1 MKKKVIAGS
10 LALLAATAMYA
21 QTYQLPNVGF
31 ENWENAGKSLSTF
44 KSTSSE
50 SEFTTIDR
58 SNSEPTSWSSSNIFC
73 SASAN
78 ELVFKRD
85 NTTLGNY
92 ALIVN
97 KQVGNTKGYI
107 PTVGLLTCGSSWV
120 ETYYSSAFGLHPVGN
135 NIDPDATYNNKFA
148 QNGTYGG
155 IVFIGRPD
163 ALSYE
168 VLNNSKN
175 AHIVA
180 YLWKG
185 TFHGSVPANLSRV
198 NEGKWNNPSYRYYI
212 DSWCNIKNLDRAIWS
227 QIDPSIVTSET
238 VQNITKSDDAAIIA
252 YVDKAY
258 TANSSDWTTDVINLN
273 YLSDAAPEM
282 TNVIIAAGYPWD
294 SRKSVEEESI
304 NVDNVRY
311 AYFSRLS
318 DASIDGYAF
327 DFNPNTL
334 DYVIT
339 VDDVE
344 NFTLPTGVNYSIMS
358 NEALTADKE
367 ATVSSINDNKQISI
381 KVTNKQSIANA
392 EATDVDGLL
401 EHTYN
406 FYFREAPQ
414 QFEGFYFT
422 NVNGT
427 DIYSGETTTLTL
439 TQENADYHTYML
451 AIADVKVAQAAT
463 RAAGDAVNVT
473 VSGLT
478 KTEKDGKVI
487 YSGTD
492 DNAKV
497 GNETKQVSV
506 VATFN
511 GDNYEVK
518 FSFTNE
524 DGSVTNV
531 VSTPEPTTSSVSEI
545 NGATAAVAATEGTI
559 LVSNY
564 NGAAAVYT
572 TDGRLA
578 ANAEVNG
585 SASINVAAGLY
596 IVRTGNKATKVIVK

>member
-10 LALLAATAMYA
+10 LALLAVTAMYA

-31 ENWENAGKSLSTF
+31 ENWENAKGILWTEQNQNQGQPGKEPQSWHSPNI
-44 KSTSSE
+44 KYVA
-50 SEFTTIDR
+50 TTD
-58 SNSEPTSWSSSNIFC
+58 
-73 SASAN
+73 
-78 ELVFKRD
+78 ELVQKKSD
-85 NTTLGNY
+85 NGKTYANVINKKSGQLYSFIPTLGTLTLGNTWY
-92 ALIVN
+92 ASC
-97 KQVGNTKGYI
+97 GNGNAKDWTSDKY
-107 PTVGLLTCGSSWV
+107 GSTN
-120 ETYYSSAFGLHPVGN
+120 ELY
-135 NIDPDATYNNKFA
+135 A
-148 QNGTYGG
+148 QNGTYSG
-155 IVFIGRPD
+155 ISFVGRPD
-163 ALSYE
+163 AIIGDFQNYS
-168 VLNNSKN
+168 SDG
-175 AHIVA
+175 HIIA

-185 TFHGSVPANLSRV
+185 SFFGEVPASMKKKQIN
-198 NEGKWNNPSYRYYI
+198 
-212 DSWCNIKNLDRAIWS
+212 SWLKLENLDRAIWS
-227 QIDPSIVTSET
+227 QIDKSIVTSET
-238 VQNITKSDDAAIIA
+238 VQNITKSEGAEIIA
-252 YVDKAY
+252 YCDKAFNESF
-258 TANSSDWTTDVINLN
+258 TWATVEIPLN
-273 YLSDAAPEM
+273 YLSAATPEM

-318 DASIDGYAF
+318 EASIDGYAF

-367 ATVSSINDNKQISI
+367 AAVSSINDNKQISI

-392 EATDVDGLL
+392 EATDADGLR

-439 TQENADYHTYML
+439 TQENADYHTYTL

-487 YSGTD
+487 YSGID

-497 GNETKQVSV
+497 GDETKQVSA
-506 VATFN
+506 VATFD

-524 DGSVTNV
+524 DGTVTNV

-545 NGATAAVAATEGTI
+545 NGATAAVAATEGAI

>member
-31 ENWENAGKSLSTF
+31 ENWEKAKGILWTEKNKNQGQPG
-44 KSTSSE
+44 E
-50 SEFTTIDR
+50 
-58 SNSEPTSWSSSNIFC
+58 EPQSWHSSNIKFATGLAG
-73 SASAN
+73 SYQ
-78 ELVFKRD
+78 ELVQKSD
-85 NTTLGNY
+85 NGKTY
-92 ALIVN
+92 ANVIN
-97 KQVGNTKGYI
+97 KKSGQASSYI
-107 PTVGLLTCGSSWV
+107 PTLGTLTI
-120 ETYYSSAFGLHPVGN
+120 GN
-135 NIDPDATYNNKFA
+135 TWYANYGDGNATGGYRATNEKFA
-148 QNGTYGG
+148 QNGIYGG
-155 IVFIGRPD
+155 LSFVGRPD
-163 ALSYE
+163 AIVGDFQNYS
-168 VLNNSKN
+168 SDS
-175 AHIVA
+175 HIIA

-185 TFHGSVPANLSRV
+185 SFNGEVPATFDDGATGSIFNR
-198 NEGKWNNPSYRYYI
+198 KYNPTI
-212 DSWCNIKNLDRAIWS
+212 KSWLKLENLDRAIWS

-238 VQNITKSDDAAIIA
+238 VQNITKSEGAEIIA
-252 YVDKAY
+252 YCDKAFNESF
-258 TANSSDWTTDVINLN
+258 TWATVEIPLN
-273 YLSDAAPEM
+273 YLSAATPEK
-282 TNVIIAAGYPWD
+282 TNVIITAGYPWD
-294 SRKSVEEESI
+294 SRKSVENNNI
-304 NVDNVRY
+304 CVDNIRY
-311 AYFSRLS
+311 VYYSRLS

-339 VDDVE
+339 VNDVE

-392 EATDVDGLL
+392 EATDADGLR

-422 NVNGT
+422 NVNDT
-427 DIYSGETTTLTL
+427 DIYSGETTTLTI
-439 TQENADYHTYML
+439 TQENADYHTYTL

-473 VSGLT
+473 VSELT

-497 GNETKQVSV
+497 GNETKQVSA
-506 VATFN
+506 VATFD

-524 DGSVTNV
+524 DGTVTNV

-545 NGATAAVAATEGTI
+545 NGATAAVAATEGAI

-578 ANAEVNG
+578 ANTEVNG

>member
-31 ENWENAGKSLSTF
+31 ENENWEKAKGILWTEKNQNQGQPG
-44 KSTSSE
+44 E
-50 SEFTTIDR
+50 
-58 SNSEPTSWSSSNIFC
+58 EPQSWHSSNIKFATGWAG
-73 SASAN
+73 SYQ
-78 ELVFKRD
+78 ELVQKKSD
-85 NTTLGNY
+85 NGKTY
-92 ALIVN
+92 ANVIN
-97 KQVGNTKGYI
+97 KKSGQASSYI
-107 PTVGLLTCGSSWV
+107 PTLGTLTI
-120 ETYYSSAFGLHPVGN
+120 GN
-135 NIDPDATYNNKFA
+135 TWYANYGDGNATGGYRATNEKFA

-155 IVFIGRPD
+155 LSFVGRPD
-163 ALSYE
+163 AIVGDFQNYS
-168 VLNNSKN
+168 SDS
-175 AHIVA
+175 HIIA

-185 TFHGSVPANLSRV
+185 SFNGEVPATFDDGATGPFYN
-198 NEGKWNNPSYRYYI
+198 KKYNPTI
-212 DSWCNIKNLDRAIWS
+212 KSWLKLENLDRAIWS
-227 QIDPSIVTSET
+227 EIDPSIVTSET
-238 VQNITKSDDAAIIA
+238 VQKITKSEGAEIVA
-252 YVDKAY
+252 YCDKTFDNTFGWTPVEIPLTY
-258 TANSSDWTTDVINLN
+258 KSSAT
-273 YLSDAAPEM
+273 PEM

-294 SRKSVEEESI
+294 SRKSVENNNI
-304 NVDNVRY
+304 CADNIRY
-311 AYFSRLS
+311 VYYSRLS

-339 VDDVE
+339 VNDVE

-367 ATVSSINDNKQISI
+367 AAVITNDDNKQISI

-392 EATDVDGLL
+392 EATDADGLR

-414 QFEGFYFT
+414 QFNGFYFT
-422 NVNGT
+422 NVNGS
-427 DIYSGETTTLTL
+427 DIYTGEPTTFSIAQLNNDYRLYELTF
-439 TQENADYHTYML
+439 ND
-451 AIADVKVAQAAT
+451 IKVAQAAT

-492 DNAKV
+492 DKAKV
-497 GNETKQVSV
+497 GDETKQVKA
-506 VATFN
+506 VATFD
-511 GDNYEVK
+511 GDNYEV
-518 FSFTNE
+518 SLSITNK

-531 VSTPEPTTSSVSEI
+531 VSTPEPATSSVSEI
-545 NGATAAVAATEGTI
+545 NGATAAVAAAEGAI

-578 ANAEVNG
+578 ANAEING
-585 SASINVAAGLY
+585 AASINVAAGLY

>member
-1 MKKKVIAGS
+1 MTKKVIAGS
-10 LALLAATAMYA
+10 LALLAVTAMHA

-31 ENWENAGKSLSTF
+31 ENWEKAKGILWTEKSQ
-44 KSTSSE
+44 
-50 SEFTTIDR
+50 
-58 SNSEPTSWSSSNIFC
+58 NQGQPGQEPQSWHSSNIKFATGLAG
-73 SASAN
+73 SYQ
-78 ELVFKRD
+78 ELVQEKSD
-85 NTTLGNY
+85 NGKTY
-92 ALIVN
+92 ANVIN
-97 KQVGNTKGYI
+97 KKSGQARSYI
-107 PTVGLLTCGSSWV
+107 PTLGTLTI
-120 ETYYSSAFGLHPVGN
+120 GN
-135 NIDPDATYNNKFA
+135 TWYANYGDGNATGGYRATNEKFA

-155 IVFIGRPD
+155 LSFVGRPD
-163 ALSYE
+163 AIVGDFQNYS
-168 VLNNSKN
+168 SDS
-175 AHIVA
+175 HIIA

-185 TFHGSVPANLSRV
+185 SFNGEIPATFDDGATGSIFN
-198 NEGKWNNPSYRYYI
+198 KKYNPTI
-212 DSWCNIKNLDRAIWS
+212 KSWLKLENLDRAIWS

-238 VQNITKSDDAAIIA
+238 VQNITKSEGAEIIA
-252 YVDKAY
+252 YCDKAFNESF
-258 TANSSDWTTDVINLN
+258 TWATVEIPLN
-273 YLSDAAPEM
+273 YLSAATPEK

-294 SRKSVEEESI
+294 SRKSVENNNI
-304 NVDNVRY
+304 CADNIRY
-311 AYFSRLS
+311 VYYSRLS

-339 VDDVE
+339 VNDVE

-427 DIYSGETTTLTL
+427 DIYSGETTALTL
-439 TQENADYHTYML
+439 TQENADYHTYTL

-497 GNETKQVSV
+497 GNETKQVSA

-524 DGSVTNV
+524 DGTVTNV

-545 NGATAAVAATEGTI
+545 NGATAAVAATEGAI

>member
-1 MKKKVIAGS
+1 MTKKVIAGS
-10 LALLAATAMYA
+10 LALLAVTAMYA

-31 ENWENAGKSLSTF
+31 ENWEKAKGILWTEKSQ
-44 KSTSSE
+44 
-50 SEFTTIDR
+50 
-58 SNSEPTSWSSSNIFC
+58 NQGQPGQEPQSWHSSNIKFATGWAG
-73 SASAN
+73 SYQ
-78 ELVFKRD
+78 ELVQKKSD
-85 NTTLGNY
+85 NGKTY
-92 ALIVN
+92 ANVIN
-97 KQVGNTKGYI
+97 KKSGQASSYI
-107 PTVGLLTCGSSWV
+107 PTLGTLTI
-120 ETYYSSAFGLHPVGN
+120 GN
-135 NIDPDATYNNKFA
+135 TWYANYGDGNATGGYRATNEKFA

-155 IVFIGRPD
+155 LSFVGRPD
-163 ALSYE
+163 AIVGDFQNYS
-168 VLNNSKN
+168 SDS
-175 AHIVA
+175 HIIA

-185 TFHGSVPANLSRV
+185 SFNGEVPATFDDGATGPFYN
-198 NEGKWNNPSYRYYI
+198 KKYNPTI
-212 DSWCNIKNLDRAIWS
+212 KSWLKLENLDRAIWS
-227 QIDPSIVTSET
+227 EIDPSIVTSET
-238 VQNITKSDDAAIIA
+238 VQKITKSEGAEIVA
-252 YVDKAY
+252 YCDKTFDNTFGWTPVEIPLTY
-258 TANSSDWTTDVINLN
+258 KSSAT
-273 YLSDAAPEM
+273 PEM

-294 SRKSVEEESI
+294 SRKSVENNNI
-304 NVDNVRY
+304 CADNIRY
-311 AYFSRLS
+311 VYYSRLS

-339 VDDVE
+339 VNDVE

-367 ATVSSINDNKQISI
+367 AAVITNDDNKQISI

-392 EATDVDGLL
+392 EATDADGLR

-439 TQENADYHTYML
+439 TQENADYHTYTL
-451 AIADVKVAQAAT
+451 AIADVKVTQAAT

-492 DNAKV
+492 DKAKV
-497 GNETKQVSV
+497 GDETKQVKA
-506 VATFN
+506 VATFD
-511 GDNYEVK
+511 GDNYEV
-518 FSFTNE
+518 SLSITNK

-531 VSTPEPTTSSVSEI
+531 VSTPEPATSSVSEI

-578 ANAEVNG
+578 ANTEVNG

>member
-10 LALLAATAMYA
+10 LALLAVTAMYA
-21 QTYQLPNVGF
+21 QTYQLQNVGF
-31 ENWENAGKSLSTF
+31 ENWEKAKGILWTEKNKNQGQPG
-44 KSTSSE
+44 E
-50 SEFTTIDR
+50 
-58 SNSEPTSWSSSNIFC
+58 EPQSWHSSNIKFATGWAG
-73 SASAN
+73 SYQ
-78 ELVFKRD
+78 ELVQKKSD
-85 NTTLGNY
+85 NGKTY
-92 ALIVN
+92 ANVIN
-97 KQVGNTKGYI
+97 KKSGQASSYI
-107 PTVGLLTCGSSWV
+107 PTLGTLTIGNTWYANSGDGYAVGGHR
-120 ETYYSSAFGLHPVGN
+120 AIN
-135 NIDPDATYNNKFA
+135 DKFA

-155 IVFIGRPD
+155 LSFDGRPD
-163 ALSYE
+163 A
-168 VLNNSKN
+168 
-175 AHIVA
+175 IVGDFQNYSSDSHVIA

-185 TFHGSVPANLSRV
+185 SFSGEVPATFDDGATGIV
-198 NEGKWNNPSYRYYI
+198 IKKYNPTI
-212 DSWCNIKNLDRAIWS
+212 KSWLKLENLDRAIWS
-227 QIDPSIVTSET
+227 QIDKSIVTSET
-238 VQNITKSDDAAIIA
+238 VQNITKSEGAEIIA
-252 YVDKAY
+252 YCDKAFKESF
-258 TANSSDWTTDVINLN
+258 TWATVEIPLN
-273 YLSDAAPEM
+273 YLSAATPEM
-282 TNVIIAAGYPWD
+282 TNVIITAGYPWD
-294 SRKSVEEESI
+294 SRKSVEEKSI

-339 VDDVE
+339 VDNVE

-367 ATVSSINDNKQISI
+367 AAVITNDNNKQISI

-392 EATDVDGLL
+392 EATDADGLR

-422 NVNGT
+422 NVNGS

-439 TQENADYHTYML
+439 TQENADYHTYTL

-497 GNETKQVSV
+497 GNETKQVSA
-506 VATFN
+506 VATFD

-524 DGSVTNV
+524 DGTVTNV

-545 NGATAAVAATEGTI
+545 NGATAAVAATEGAI

-585 SASINVAAGLY
+585 SANINVAAGLY

>member
-1 MKKKVIAGS
+1 MTKKVIAGS
-10 LALLAATAMYA
+10 LALLAVTAMYA

-31 ENWENAGKSLSTF
+31 ENWEKAKGILWTEKSQ
-44 KSTSSE
+44 
-50 SEFTTIDR
+50 
-58 SNSEPTSWSSSNIFC
+58 NQGQPGQEPQSWHSSNIKFATGWAG
-73 SASAN
+73 SYQ
-78 ELVFKRD
+78 ELVQKKSD
-85 NTTLGNY
+85 NGKTY
-92 ALIVN
+92 ANVIN
-97 KQVGNTKGYI
+97 KKSGQASSYI
-107 PTVGLLTCGSSWV
+107 PTLGTLTI
-120 ETYYSSAFGLHPVGN
+120 GN
-135 NIDPDATYNNKFA
+135 TWYANYGDGNATGGYRATNEKFA

-155 IVFIGRPD
+155 LSFVGRPD
-163 ALSYE
+163 AIVGDFQNYS
-168 VLNNSKN
+168 SDS
-175 AHIVA
+175 HIIA

-185 TFHGSVPANLSRV
+185 SFNGEVPATFDDGATGPFYN
-198 NEGKWNNPSYRYYI
+198 KKYNPTI
-212 DSWCNIKNLDRAIWS
+212 KSWLKLENLDRAIWS
-227 QIDPSIVTSET
+227 EIDPSIVTSET
-238 VQNITKSDDAAIIA
+238 VQKITKSEGAEIVA
-252 YVDKAY
+252 YCDKTFDNTFGWTPVEIPLTY
-258 TANSSDWTTDVINLN
+258 KSSAT
-273 YLSDAAPEM
+273 PEM
-282 TNVIIAAGYPWD
+282 TNVIIAAGYPCD
-294 SRKSVEEESI
+294 SRKSVENNNI
-304 NVDNVRY
+304 CADNIRY
-311 AYFSRLS
+311 VYYSRLS

-339 VDDVE
+339 VNDVE

-367 ATVSSINDNKQISI
+367 AAVITNDDNKQISI

-392 EATDVDGLL
+392 EATDADGLR

-414 QFEGFYFT
+414 QFNGFYFT
-422 NVNGT
+422 NVNGS
-427 DIYSGETTTLTL
+427 DIYTGEPTTFSIAQLNNDYRLYELTF
-439 TQENADYHTYML
+439 ND
-451 AIADVKVAQAAT
+451 IKVAQAAT

-492 DNAKV
+492 DKAKV
-497 GNETKQVSV
+497 GDETKQVKA
-506 VATFN
+506 VATFD
-511 GDNYEVK
+511 GDNYEV
-518 FSFTNE
+518 SLSITNK

-531 VSTPEPTTSSVSEI
+531 VSTPEPATSSVSEI
-545 NGATAAVAATEGTI
+545 NGATAAVAATEGAI

-578 ANAEVNG
+578 ANTEVNG

>member
-1 MKKKVIAGS
+1 MTKKVIAGS
-10 LALLAATAMYA
+10 LALLAVTAMYA

-31 ENWENAGKSLSTF
+31 ENWEKAKGILWTEKNQNQGQPG
-44 KSTSSE
+44 E
-50 SEFTTIDR
+50 
-58 SNSEPTSWSSSNIFC
+58 EPQSWHSSNIKFATGWAG
-73 SASAN
+73 SYQ
-78 ELVFKRD
+78 ELVHQKKSD
-85 NTTLGNY
+85 NGKTY
-92 ALIVN
+92 ANVIN
-97 KQVGNTKGYI
+97 KKSGQANSYI
-107 PTVGLLTCGSSWV
+107 PTLGTLTI
-120 ETYYSSAFGLHPVGN
+120 GN
-135 NIDPDATYNNKFA
+135 TWYANYGDGNATGGYRATNEKFA

-155 IVFIGRPD
+155 LSFVGRPD
-163 ALSYE
+163 AIVGDFQNYS
-168 VLNNSKN
+168 SDS
-175 AHIVA
+175 HIIA

-185 TFHGSVPANLSRV
+185 SFNGEVPATFDDGATGSIFNR
-198 NEGKWNNPSYRYYI
+198 KYNPTI
-212 DSWCNIKNLDRAIWS
+212 KSWLKLENLDRAIWS
-227 QIDPSIVTSET
+227 EIDPSIVTSET
-238 VQNITKSDDAAIIA
+238 VQKITKSEGAEIVA
-252 YVDKAY
+252 YCDKTFDNTFGWTPVEIPLTY
-258 TANSSDWTTDVINLN
+258 KSSAT
-273 YLSDAAPEM
+273 PEM

-294 SRKSVEEESI
+294 SRKSVENNNI
-304 NVDNVRY
+304 CADNIRY
-311 AYFSRLS
+311 VYYSRLS

-439 TQENADYHTYML
+439 TQENADYHTYTL

-497 GNETKQVSV
+497 GNETKQVSA

-545 NGATAAVAATEGTI
+545 NGATAAVAATEGAI

>member
-10 LALLAATAMYA
+10 LALLAVTAMHA

-31 ENWENAGKSLSTF
+31 ENWENAKGILWTEQNQNQGQPGK
-44 KSTSSE
+44 
-50 SEFTTIDR
+50 
-58 SNSEPTSWSSSNIFC
+58 EPQSWHSSNIKYV
-73 SASAN
+73 ATTD
-78 ELVFKRD
+78 ELVQKKSD
-85 NTTLGNY
+85 NGKTYANVINKKSGQLSSFIPTLGTLTLGNTWY
-92 ALIVN
+92 ASC
-97 KQVGNTKGYI
+97 GN
-107 PTVGLLTCGSSWV
+107 
-120 ETYYSSAFGLHPVGN
+120 GN
-135 NIDPDATYNNKFA
+135 AKDWTSDKYRSTNELYA
-148 QNGTYGG
+148 QNGTYSG
-155 IVFIGRPD
+155 ISFVGRPD
-163 ALSYE
+163 AIIGDFQNYS
-168 VLNNSKN
+168 SDG
-175 AHIVA
+175 HIIA

-185 TFHGSVPANLSRV
+185 SFFGEVPASMKKKQIN
-198 NEGKWNNPSYRYYI
+198 
-212 DSWCNIKNLDRAIWS
+212 SWLKLENLDRAIWS
-227 QIDPSIVTSET
+227 QIDKSIVTFET
-238 VQNITKSDDAAIIA
+238 VQNITKSEGAEIIA
-252 YVDKAY
+252 YCGKAFNESF
-258 TANSSDWTTDVINLN
+258 TWATVEIPLN
-273 YLSDAAPEM
+273 YLSAATPEK

-339 VDDVE
+339 VNDVE
-344 NFTLPTGVNYSIMS
+344 NFTLPAGVNYSIMS

-392 EATDVDGLL
+392 EATDADGLL

-439 TQENADYHTYML
+439 TQENADYHTYTL

-497 GNETKQVSV
+497 GDETKQVSA
-506 VATFN
+506 VATFD

-524 DGSVTNV
+524 DGTVTNV

-545 NGATAAVAATEGTI
+545 NGATAAVAATEGAI

>member
-1 MKKKVIAGS
+1 MTKKVIAGS
-10 LALLAATAMYA
+10 LALLAVTAMYA

-31 ENWENAGKSLSTF
+31 ENWEKAKGILWTEKNQNQGQPG
-44 KSTSSE
+44 E
-50 SEFTTIDR
+50 
-58 SNSEPTSWSSSNIFC
+58 EPQSWHSSNIKFATGWAG
-73 SASAN
+73 SYQ
-78 ELVFKRD
+78 ELVQKKSD
-85 NTTLGNY
+85 NGKTY
-92 ALIVN
+92 ANVIN
-97 KQVGNTKGYI
+97 KKSGQANSYI
-107 PTVGLLTCGSSWV
+107 PTLGTLTI
-120 ETYYSSAFGLHPVGN
+120 GN
-135 NIDPDATYNNKFA
+135 TWYANYGDGNATGGYRATNEKFA

-155 IVFIGRPD
+155 LSFVGRPD
-163 ALSYE
+163 AIVGDFQNYS
-168 VLNNSKN
+168 SDS
-175 AHIVA
+175 HIIA

-185 TFHGSVPANLSRV
+185 SFNGEVPATFDDGATGSIFNR
-198 NEGKWNNPSYRYYI
+198 KYNPTI
-212 DSWCNIKNLDRAIWS
+212 KSWLKLENLDRAIWS
-227 QIDPSIVTSET
+227 EIDPSIVTSET
-238 VQNITKSDDAAIIA
+238 VQKITKSEGAEIVA
-252 YVDKAY
+252 YCDNTFDNTFGWTPVEIPLTYK
-258 TANSSDWTTDVINLN
+258 SSAT
-273 YLSDAAPEM
+273 PEM

-294 SRKSVEEESI
+294 SRKSVEGNNI
-304 NVDNVRY
+304 CADNVRY

-318 DASIDGYAF
+318 NASIDGYAF

-392 EATDVDGLL
+392 EATDVDGLR

-422 NVNGT
+422 NVNDT
-427 DIYSGETTTLTL
+427 DIYSGETTILTL
-439 TQENADYHTYML
+439 TQENANYHTYML

-497 GNETKQVSV
+497 GDETIQVSA
-506 VATFN
+506 VATFD

-524 DGSVTNV
+524 DGTVTNV

-545 NGATAAVAATEGTI
+545 NGATAAVAATEGAI
-559 LVSNY
+559 LVSNH

>member
-1 MKKKVIAGS
+1 MTKKVIASS
-10 LALLAATAMYA
+10 LALLAVTAMYA

-31 ENWENAGKSLSTF
+31 ENWEKAKGILWTEKNKNQGQPG
-44 KSTSSE
+44 E
-50 SEFTTIDR
+50 
-58 SNSEPTSWSSSNIFC
+58 EPQSWHSSNIKFATGWAG
-73 SASAN
+73 SYQ
-78 ELVFKRD
+78 ELVQKKSD
-85 NTTLGNY
+85 NGKTY
-92 ALIVN
+92 ANVIN
-97 KQVGNTKGYI
+97 KKSGQASSYI
-107 PTVGLLTCGSSWV
+107 PTLGTLTI
-120 ETYYSSAFGLHPVGN
+120 GN
-135 NIDPDATYNNKFA
+135 TWYANSGDGYAIGGHRAINDKFA

-155 IVFIGRPD
+155 LSFVGRPD
-163 ALSYE
+163 A
-168 VLNNSKN
+168 
-175 AHIVA
+175 IVGDFQNYSSDSHVIA

-185 TFHGSVPANLSRV
+185 SFSGEVPATFDDGATGIV
-198 NEGKWNNPSYRYYI
+198 IKKYNPTI
-212 DSWCNIKNLDRAIWS
+212 KSWLKLENLDRAIWS

-258 TANSSDWTTDVINLN
+258 TANSSDWTTNVINLN

-294 SRKSVEEESI
+294 SRKSVKEESI

-392 EATDVDGLL
+392 EATDVDGLR

-427 DIYSGETTTLTL
+427 DIYSGKTTTLSL
-439 TQENADYHTYML
+439 TQENADYHTYTL

-478 KTEKDGKVI
+478 KTEKDGKVT

-497 GNETKQVSV
+497 GNKTKQVSA
-506 VATFN
+506 VATFD

-524 DGSVTNV
+524 DGTVTNV

-545 NGATAAVAATEGTI
+545 NGATAAVAATEGAI

>member
-1 MKKKVIAGS
+1 
-10 LALLAATAMYA
+10 
-21 QTYQLPNVGF
+21 
-31 ENWENAGKSLSTF
+31 
-44 KSTSSE
+44 
-50 SEFTTIDR
+50 
-58 SNSEPTSWSSSNIFC
+58 
-73 SASAN
+73 
-78 ELVFKRD
+78 
-85 NTTLGNY
+85 
-92 ALIVN
+92 
-97 KQVGNTKGYI
+97 
-107 PTVGLLTCGSSWV
+107 
-120 ETYYSSAFGLHPVGN
+120 
-135 NIDPDATYNNKFA
+135 
-148 QNGTYGG
+148 
-155 IVFIGRPD
+155 
-163 ALSYE
+163 
-168 VLNNSKN
+168 
-175 AHIVA
+175 
-180 YLWKG
+180 
-185 TFHGSVPANLSRV
+185 
-198 NEGKWNNPSYRYYI
+198 
-212 DSWCNIKNLDRAIWS
+212 
-227 QIDPSIVTSET
+227 
-238 VQNITKSDDAAIIA
+238 
-252 YVDKAY
+252 
-258 TANSSDWTTDVINLN
+258 
-273 YLSDAAPEM
+273 M
-282 TNVIIAAGYPWD
+282 TNVIISAGNIWD
-294 SRKSVEEESI
+294 SRAAVTDNYI
-304 NVDNVRY
+304 DADNVRY

-339 VDDVE
+339 VNDVE

-392 EATDVDGLL
+392 EATDVDGLR

-427 DIYSGETTTLTL
+427 DIYSGETTLTL
-439 TQENADYHTYML
+439 TQENADYHTYTL
-451 AIADVKVAQAAT
+451 AIADVKVAQDAT

-492 DNAKV
+492 DKAKV
-497 GNETKQVSV
+497 GNETIQVSA
-506 VATFN
+506 VATFD

-524 DGSVTNV
+524 DGTVTNV

-545 NGATAAVAATEGTI
+545 NGATAAVAATEGAI

>member
-10 LALLAATAMYA
+10 LALLAVTAMYA

-31 ENWENAGKSLSTF
+31 ENWENAKGILWTEQNQNQGQPGKEPQSWHSPNI
-44 KSTSSE
+44 KYVA
-50 SEFTTIDR
+50 TTD
-58 SNSEPTSWSSSNIFC
+58 
-73 SASAN
+73 
-78 ELVFKRD
+78 ELVQKKSD
-85 NTTLGNY
+85 NGKTYANVINKKSGQLSSFIPTLGTLTLGNTWY
-92 ALIVN
+92 ASC
-97 KQVGNTKGYI
+97 GN
-107 PTVGLLTCGSSWV
+107 
-120 ETYYSSAFGLHPVGN
+120 GN
-135 NIDPDATYNNKFA
+135 AKDWTSDKYRSTNELYA
-148 QNGTYGG
+148 QNGTYSG
-155 IVFIGRPD
+155 ISFVGRPD
-163 ALSYE
+163 AIIGDFQNYS
-168 VLNNSKN
+168 SDG
-175 AHIVA
+175 HIIA

-185 TFHGSVPANLSRV
+185 SFFGEVPASMKKKQIN
-198 NEGKWNNPSYRYYI
+198 
-212 DSWCNIKNLDRAIWS
+212 SWLKLENLDRAIWS
-227 QIDPSIVTSET
+227 QIDKSIVTSET
-238 VQNITKSDDAAIIA
+238 VQNITKSEGAEIIA
-252 YVDKAY
+252 YCDKAFNESF
-258 TANSSDWTTDVINLN
+258 TWATVEIPLN
-273 YLSDAAPEM
+273 YLSAATPEK

-392 EATDVDGLL
+392 EATDADGLL

-439 TQENADYHTYML
+439 TQENADYHTYTL

-497 GNETKQVSV
+497 GDETKQVSA
-506 VATFN
+506 VATFD

-524 DGSVTNV
+524 DGTVTNV

-545 NGATAAVAATEGTI
+545 NGATAAVAATEGAI

-578 ANAEVNG
+578 ANTEVNG

>member
-1 MKKKVIAGS
+1 MTKKVIAGS
-10 LALLAATAMYA
+10 LALLAVTAMHA
-21 QTYQLPNVGF
+21 QTFQLPNVGF
-31 ENWENAGKSLSTF
+31 ENKNWEKAKGILWTEKNKNQGQPG
-44 KSTSSE
+44 E
-50 SEFTTIDR
+50 
-58 SNSEPTSWSSSNIFC
+58 EPQSWHSSNIKFATGLAG
-73 SASAN
+73 SYQ
-78 ELVFKRD
+78 ELVQKKSD
-85 NTTLGNY
+85 NGKTY
-92 ALIVN
+92 ANVIN
-97 KQVGNTKGYI
+97 KKSGQAFSYI
-107 PTVGLLTCGSSWV
+107 PTLGTLTIGNTWYANSGDGYAVGGHR
-120 ETYYSSAFGLHPVGN
+120 AIN
-135 NIDPDATYNNKFA
+135 DKFA

-155 IVFIGRPD
+155 LSFVGRPD
-163 ALSYE
+163 A
-168 VLNNSKN
+168 
-175 AHIVA
+175 IVGDFQNYSSDSHVIA

-185 TFHGSVPANLSRV
+185 SFSGEVPATFDDGATGIV
-198 NEGKWNNPSYRYYI
+198 IKKYNPTI
-212 DSWCNIKNLDRAIWS
+212 KSWLKLENLDRAIWS

-238 VQNITKSDDAAIIA
+238 VQNITKSEGAEIIA
-252 YVDKAY
+252 YCDKAFKESF
-258 TANSSDWTTDVINLN
+258 TWTTVEIPLN
-273 YLSDAAPEM
+273 YLSAATPEM
-282 TNVIIAAGYPWD
+282 TNVIIAAGNPWD
-294 SRKSVEEESI
+294 SRKSVEGNNI
-304 NVDNVRY
+304 CADNVRY

-339 VDDVE
+339 VNDVE

-367 ATVSSINDNKQISI
+367 AAVITNDNNKQISI

-392 EATDVDGLL
+392 EATDADGLR

-439 TQENADYHTYML
+439 TQENADYHTYTL
-451 AIADVKVAQAAT
+451 AVADVKVAQAAT

-497 GNETKQVSV
+497 GDEPKQVSA
-506 VATFN
+506 VATFD

-524 DGSVTNV
+524 DGTVTNV

-545 NGATAAVAATEGTI
+545 NGATAAVAATEGAI

>member
-1 MKKKVIAGS
+1 MTKKVIAGS
-10 LALLAATAMYA
+10 LALLAVTAMYA

-31 ENWENAGKSLSTF
+31 EKNWEKAKGILWTEKNKNQGQPG
-44 KSTSSE
+44 E
-50 SEFTTIDR
+50 
-58 SNSEPTSWSSSNIFC
+58 EPQSWHSSNIKFATGWAG
-73 SASAN
+73 SYQ
-78 ELVFKRD
+78 ELVQKKSD
-85 NTTLGNY
+85 NGKTY
-92 ALIVN
+92 ANVIN
-97 KQVGNTKGYI
+97 KKSGQASSYI
-107 PTVGLLTCGSSWV
+107 PTLGTLTI
-120 ETYYSSAFGLHPVGN
+120 GN
-135 NIDPDATYNNKFA
+135 TWYANSGDGYAIGGHRAINDKFA

-155 IVFIGRPD
+155 LSFVGRPD
-163 ALSYE
+163 A
-168 VLNNSKN
+168 
-175 AHIVA
+175 IVGDFQNYSSDSHVIA

-185 TFHGSVPANLSRV
+185 SFSGEVPATFDDGATGIV
-198 NEGKWNNPSYRYYI
+198 IKKYNPTI
-212 DSWCNIKNLDRAIWS
+212 KSWLKLENLDRAIWS
-227 QIDPSIVTSET
+227 EIDPSIVTSET
-238 VQNITKSDDAAIIA
+238 VQKITKSEGAEIVA
-252 YVDKAY
+252 YCDKTFDNTFGWTPVEIPLTY
-258 TANSSDWTTDVINLN
+258 KSSAT
-273 YLSDAAPEM
+273 PEM

-294 SRKSVEEESI
+294 SRKSVEGNNI
-304 NVDNVRY
+304 CADNVRY

-339 VDDVE
+339 VNDVE

-367 ATVSSINDNKQISI
+367 AAVITNDGNKQISI

-392 EATDVDGLL
+392 EATDTDGLR
-401 EHTYN
+401 EHIYN

-414 QFEGFYFT
+414 QFNGFYFT
-422 NVNGT
+422 NVNGS
-427 DIYSGETTTLTL
+427 DIYSGETTTFSIAQLNNDYRLYKLTF
-439 TQENADYHTYML
+439 ND
-451 AIADVKVAQAAT
+451 IKVAQAAT

-492 DNAKV
+492 NKAKV
-497 GNETKQVSV
+497 GEETKPVRV
-506 VATFN
+506 DAEFD
-511 GDNYEVK
+511 GDNYEVSL
-518 FSFTNE
+518 SFTNK
-524 DGSVTNV
+524 DGSVTKV
-531 VSTPEPTTSSVSEI
+531 VSTPEPATSSVSEI
-545 NGATAAVAATEGTI
+545 NGATAAVAAAEGAI

>member
-1 MKKKVIAGS
+1 MGTLS
-10 LALLAATAMYA
+10 LGQALYTSYGDG
-21 QTYQLPNVGF
+21 TKDWNV
-31 ENWENAGKSLSTF
+31 K
-44 KSTSSE
+44 
-50 SEFTTIDR
+50 
-58 SNSEPTSWSSSNIFC
+58 P
-73 SASAN
+73 
-78 ELVFKRD
+78 D
-85 NTTLGNY
+85 NYLNPLY
-92 ALIVN
+92 
-97 KQVGNTKGYI
+97 
-107 PTVGLLTCGSSWV
+107 
-120 ETYYSSAFGLHPVGN
+120 
-135 NIDPDATYNNKFA
+135 A
-148 QNGTYGG
+148 QNGTFGG
-155 IVFIGRPD
+155 ISFNGRPD
-163 ALSYE
+163 AIYGDFKIDTR
-168 VLNNSKN
+168 KN
-175 AHIVA
+175 GESAHIIS
-180 YLWKG
+180 YLWNG
-185 TFHGSVPANLSRV
+185 TYFGEVPSSFDCDKKTFLGIVTSCSNPRIT
-198 NEGKWNNPSYRYYI
+198 GWNAFE
-212 DSWCNIKNLDRAIWS
+212 NLDRAIWS
-227 QIDPSIVTSET
+227 EIDPSIVTSET
-238 VQNITKSDDAAIIA
+238 VQKITKSEGAEIVA
-252 YVDKAY
+252 YCDKTFDNTFGWTPVEIPLTY
-258 TANSSDWTTDVINLN
+258 KSSAT
-273 YLSDAAPEM
+273 PEM

-294 SRKSVEEESI
+294 SRKSVENNNI
-304 NVDNVRY
+304 CADNIRY
-311 AYFSRLS
+311 VYYSRLS

-339 VDDVE
+339 VNDVE

-439 TQENADYHTYML
+439 TQENADYHTYTL

-497 GNETKQVSV
+497 GNETKQVSA
-506 VATFN
+506 VATFD

-524 DGSVTNV
+524 DGTVTNV

-545 NGATAAVAATEGTI
+545 NGATAAVAATEGAI

>member
-10 LALLAATAMYA
+10 LALLAVTAMHA

-31 ENWENAGKSLSTF
+31 ENWKGKCDATFFTEN
-44 KSTSSE
+44 SSW
-50 SEFTTIDR
+50 D
-58 SNSEPTSWSSSNIFC
+58 SNTPGNEPSSWYSSNIQFV
-73 SASAN
+73 AYKA
-78 ELVFKRD
+78 ETV
-85 NTTLGNY
+85 T
-92 ALIVN
+92 
-97 KQVGNTKGYI
+97 KQSESNSNFARITNLLTGATI
-107 PTVGLLTCGSSWV
+107 PSVQRNGLLSLGQNWYTIFGSG
-120 ETYYSSAFGLHPVGN
+120 TNIGKN
-135 NIDPDATYNNKFA
+135 NAANVFA
-148 QNGTYGG
+148 QNGCFGG
-155 IVFIGRPD
+155 VEFTGRPD
-163 ALSYE
+163 AIYGTFRKQE
-168 VLNNSKN
+168 KNNKTEDF
-175 AHIVA
+175 HLVA
-180 YLWKG
+180 YTWTGTIKG
-185 TFHGSVPANLSRV
+185 DVPGALTSSGSIFSGFT
-198 NEGKWNNPSYRYYI
+198 GK
-212 DSWCNIKNLDRAIWS
+212 IKNWCTLENADRAIIGS
-227 QIDPSIVTSET
+227 VKPSIINENT
-238 VQNITKSDDAAIIA
+238 VRNIDAKNGNVIAWADYTESGSFDWKPITVELKYISDDAPA
-252 YVDKAY
+252 
-258 TANSSDWTTDVINLN
+258 L
-273 YLSDAAPEM
+273 
-282 TNVIIAAGYPWD
+282 TNVIISAGNIWD
-294 SRKSVEEESI
+294 SRAAVTDNYI
-304 NVDNVRY
+304 DADNVRY

-318 DASIDGYAF
+318 NASIDGYAF

-392 EATDVDGLL
+392 EATDADGLR

-439 TQENADYHTYML
+439 TQENADYHTYTL

-497 GNETKQVSV
+497 GNETKQVSA
-506 VATFN
+506 VATFD

-524 DGSVTNV
+524 DGTVTNV

-545 NGATAAVAATEGTI
+545 NGATAAVAATEGAI

>member
-1 MKKKVIAGS
+1 MTKKVIAGS
-10 LALLAATAMYA
+10 LALLAVTAMYA

-31 ENWENAGKSLSTF
+31 ENWEKAKGILWTEKNQNQGQPG
-44 KSTSSE
+44 E
-50 SEFTTIDR
+50 
-58 SNSEPTSWSSSNIFC
+58 EPQSWHSSNIKFATGWAG
-73 SASAN
+73 SYQ
-78 ELVFKRD
+78 ELVQKKSD
-85 NTTLGNY
+85 NGKTY
-92 ALIVN
+92 ANVIN
-97 KQVGNTKGYI
+97 KKSGQASSYI
-107 PTVGLLTCGSSWV
+107 PTLGTLTIGNTWYANSGDGYAVGGHRAINDKL
-120 ETYYSSAFGLHPVGN
+120 
-135 NIDPDATYNNKFA
+135 A

-155 IVFIGRPD
+155 LSFVGRPD
-163 ALSYE
+163 A
-168 VLNNSKN
+168 
-175 AHIVA
+175 IVGDFQNYSSDSHVIA

-185 TFHGSVPANLSRV
+185 SFSGEVPATFDDGATGIV
-198 NEGKWNNPSYRYYI
+198 IKKYNPTI
-212 DSWCNIKNLDRAIWS
+212 KSWLKLENLDRAIWS

-238 VQNITKSDDAAIIA
+238 VQNITKSEGAEIIA
-252 YVDKAY
+252 YCDKAFNESF
-258 TANSSDWTTDVINLN
+258 TWATVEIPLN
-273 YLSDAAPEM
+273 YLSAATPEK
-282 TNVIIAAGYPWD
+282 TNVIITAGYPWD
-294 SRKSVEEESI
+294 SRKSVEEKSI
-304 NVDNVRY
+304 NADNVRY

-339 VDDVE
+339 VNDVE

-392 EATDVDGLL
+392 EATDADGLR

-439 TQENADYHTYML
+439 TQENADYHTYTL

-492 DNAKV
+492 DNVKV
-497 GNETKQVSV
+497 GNETKQVSA
-506 VATFN
+506 VATFD

-524 DGSVTNV
+524 DGTVTNV

-545 NGATAAVAATEGTI
+545 NGATATVAATEGAI

-564 NGAAAVYT
+564 NGAAVVYT

>member
-1 MKKKVIAGS
+1 MTKKVIAGS
-10 LALLAATAMYA
+10 LALLAVTAMYA

-31 ENWENAGKSLSTF
+31 ENENWKKAKGILWTEKN
-44 KSTSSE
+44 KNQGQPGE
-50 SEFTTIDR
+50 
-58 SNSEPTSWSSSNIFC
+58 EPQSWHSSNIKFATGLAG
-73 SASAN
+73 SYQ
-78 ELVFKRD
+78 ELVQKKSD
-85 NTTLGNY
+85 NGKTY
-92 ALIVN
+92 ANVIN
-97 KQVGNTKGYI
+97 KKSGQANSYI
-107 PTVGLLTCGSSWV
+107 PTLGTLTI
-120 ETYYSSAFGLHPVGN
+120 GN
-135 NIDPDATYNNKFA
+135 TWYANYGDGYATGGYRATNKKFA

-155 IVFIGRPD
+155 LSFVGRPD
-163 ALSYE
+163 AIVGDFQNYS
-168 VLNNSKN
+168 SDS
-175 AHIVA
+175 HIIA

-185 TFHGSVPANLSRV
+185 SFNGEVPATFDDGATGSIFNR
-198 NEGKWNNPSYRYYI
+198 KYNPTI
-212 DSWCNIKNLDRAIWS
+212 KSWLKLENLDRAIWS

-238 VQNITKSDDAAIIA
+238 VQNITKSEGAEIIA
-252 YVDKAY
+252 YCDKAFNESF
-258 TANSSDWTTDVINLN
+258 TWATVEIPLN
-273 YLSDAAPEM
+273 YLSAATPEM

-294 SRKSVEEESI
+294 SRKSVENNNI
-304 NVDNVRY
+304 CADNIRY
-311 AYFSRLS
+311 VYYSRLS

-339 VDDVE
+339 VNDVE

-392 EATDVDGLL
+392 EATDADGLR

-427 DIYSGETTTLTL
+427 DIYSGETTTLTI
-439 TQENADYHTYML
+439 TQENADYHTYTL

-487 YSGTD
+487 YSGAD

-497 GNETKQVSV
+497 GDETKQVSA
-506 VATFN
+506 VATFD

-524 DGSVTNV
+524 DGTVTNV

-545 NGATAAVAATEGTI
+545 NGATAAVAATEGAI

-578 ANAEVNG
+578 ANTEVNG

>member
-31 ENWENAGKSLSTF
+31 ENWENAKGIIHTEDGSSKSQPGQCPTGWFSPNITYPNTSDQLVQ
-44 KSTSSE
+44 KSTTNNLT
-50 SEFTTIDR
+50 FANIINAKAGWL
-58 SNSEPTSWSSSNIFC
+58 SN
-73 SASAN
+73 
-78 ELVFKRD
+78 
-85 NTTLGNY
+85 
-92 ALIVN
+92 
-97 KQVGNTKGYI
+97 YI
-107 PTVGLLTCGSSWV
+107 PMVATLSLGQAWYISRGNGSS
-120 ETYYSSAFGLHPVGN
+120 TDTNIAGN
-135 NIDPDATYNNKFA
+135 NKSTNLKYA
-148 QNGTYGG
+148 QNGTFGG
-155 IVFIGRPD
+155 LSFIWRPD
-163 ALSYE
+163 ALVGDFKSDTRNDNE
-168 VLNNSKN
+168 N

-180 YLWKG
+180 YLWN
-185 TFHGSVPANLSRV
+185 GSFYGEVPQEIKSKEIKSWRNL
-198 NEGKWNNPSYRYYI
+198 E
-212 DSWCNIKNLDRAIWS
+212 NLDRAIWS
-227 QIDPSIVTSET
+227 EIDPSIVTSET
-238 VQNITKSDDAAIIA
+238 VQNITKSEGAEIVA
-252 YVDKAY
+252 YCDKTFDSTFGWTPVEIPLTY
-258 TANSSDWTTDVINLN
+258 KSSAT
-273 YLSDAAPEM
+273 PEM
-282 TNVIIAAGYPWD
+282 TNVIIAAGNPWD
-294 SRKSVEEESI
+294 SRKSVENNNI
-304 NVDNVRY
+304 CADNIRY
-311 AYFSRLS
+311 VYYSRLS

-367 ATVSSINDNKQISI
+367 ATVSSINNNKQISI

-392 EATDVDGLL
+392 EATDADGLR

-439 TQENADYHTYML
+439 TQENADYHTYTL

-497 GNETKQVSV
+497 GNETKQVSA
-506 VATFN
+506 VATFD

-524 DGSVTNV
+524 DGTVTNV
-531 VSTPEPTTSSVSEI
+531 VSTPEPTTSSISEI
-545 NGATAAVAATEGTI
+545 NGATAAVAATEGAI

-578 ANAEVNG
+578 ANTEVNG

>member
-10 LALLAATAMYA
+10 LALLAVTAMHA

-31 ENWENAGKSLSTF
+31 ENWKGKCDATFFTEN
-44 KSTSSE
+44 SSW
-50 SEFTTIDR
+50 D
-58 SNSEPTSWSSSNIFC
+58 SNTPGNEPSSWYSSNIQFV
-73 SASAN
+73 AYKA
-78 ELVFKRD
+78 ETV
-85 NTTLGNY
+85 
-92 ALIVN
+92 
-97 KQVGNTKGYI
+97 TKPESNSNFARITNLLTGATI
-107 PTVGLLTCGSSWV
+107 PSVQRNGLLSLGQNWYTIYGSGTNLVW
-120 ETYYSSAFGLHPVGN
+120 N
-135 NIDPDATYNNKFA
+135 NAANAFA
-148 QNGTYGG
+148 QNGCFGG
-155 IVFIGRPD
+155 VEFTGRPD
-163 ALSYE
+163 AIYGTFRKQE
-168 VLNNSKN
+168 KN
-175 AHIVA
+175 KKTEDFHLVA
-180 YLWKG
+180 YTWTGTIKG
-185 TFHGSVPANLSRV
+185 DVPGALTYSGNIFSGFT
-198 NEGKWNNPSYRYYI
+198 GK
-212 DSWCNIKNLDRAIWS
+212 IKNWCTLENADRAIIGS
-227 QIDPSIVTSET
+227 VKPSIINENT
-238 VQNITKSDDAAIIA
+238 VRNIDAKNGNVIAWADYTESGSFDWKPITVELKYISDDAPA
-252 YVDKAY
+252 
-258 TANSSDWTTDVINLN
+258 L
-273 YLSDAAPEM
+273 
-282 TNVIIAAGYPWD
+282 TNVIISAGNIWD
-294 SRKSVEEESI
+294 SRAAVTDNYI
-304 NVDNVRY
+304 DADNVRY

-339 VDDVE
+339 VNDVE
-344 NFTLPTGVNYSIMS
+344 NFTLPAGVNYSIMS

-367 ATVSSINDNKQISI
+367 ATVSNINDNKQISI

-392 EATDVDGLL
+392 EATDVDGLR

-427 DIYSGETTTLTL
+427 DIYSGETTLTL
-439 TQENADYHTYML
+439 TQENADYHNYTL

-492 DNAKV
+492 DKAKV
-497 GNETKQVSV
+497 GNETKQVSA
-506 VATFN
+506 VATFD

-524 DGSVTNV
+524 DGTVVTNV
-531 VSTPEPTTSSVSEI
+531 VATPEPTTSSVSEI
-545 NGATAAVAATEGTI
+545 NGATAAV
-559 LVSNY
+559 
-564 NGAAAVYT
+564 YT

-578 ANAEVNG
+578 ANTEVNG

>member
-1 MKKKVIAGS
+1 MTKKVIAGS
-10 LALLAATAMYA
+10 LALLAVTAMYA

-31 ENWENAGKSLSTF
+31 ENWNWEKAKGILWTEKNKNQGQPG
-44 KSTSSE
+44 E
-50 SEFTTIDR
+50 
-58 SNSEPTSWSSSNIFC
+58 EPQSWHSSNIKFATGWAG
-73 SASAN
+73 SYQ
-78 ELVFKRD
+78 ELVQKKSD
-85 NTTLGNY
+85 NGKTY
-92 ALIVN
+92 ANVIN
-97 KQVGNTKGYI
+97 KKSGQASSYI
-107 PTVGLLTCGSSWV
+107 PTLGTLTIGNTWYANSGDGYAVGGHR
-120 ETYYSSAFGLHPVGN
+120 AIN
-135 NIDPDATYNNKFA
+135 DKFA

-155 IVFIGRPD
+155 LSFVGRPD
-163 ALSYE
+163 A
-168 VLNNSKN
+168 
-175 AHIVA
+175 IVGDFQNYSSDSHVIA

-185 TFHGSVPANLSRV
+185 SFSGEVPATFDDGATGIV
-198 NEGKWNNPSYRYYI
+198 IKKYNPTI
-212 DSWCNIKNLDRAIWS
+212 KSWLKLENLDRAIWS

-282 TNVIIAAGYPWD
+282 TNVIIAAGDPWD
-294 SRKSVEEESI
+294 SRKSVAGNDI
-304 NVDNVRY
+304 NVDNLCY

-367 ATVSSINDNKQISI
+367 ATVSSINNNKQISI

-392 EATDVDGLL
+392 EATDADGLR

-439 TQENADYHTYML
+439 TQENADYHTYTL

-497 GNETKQVSV
+497 GDETKQVSA
-506 VATFN
+506 VATFD

-524 DGSVTNV
+524 DGTVTNV

-545 NGATAAVAATEGTI
+545 NGATAAVAATEGAI
-559 LVSNY
+559 LISNY

>member
-1 MKKKVIAGS
+1 
-10 LALLAATAMYA
+10 
-21 QTYQLPNVGF
+21 
-31 ENWENAGKSLSTF
+31 
-44 KSTSSE
+44 
-50 SEFTTIDR
+50 
-58 SNSEPTSWSSSNIFC
+58 
-73 SASAN
+73 
-78 ELVFKRD
+78 
-85 NTTLGNY
+85 
-92 ALIVN
+92 
-97 KQVGNTKGYI
+97 
-107 PTVGLLTCGSSWV
+107 
-120 ETYYSSAFGLHPVGN
+120 
-135 NIDPDATYNNKFA
+135 
-148 QNGTYGG
+148 
-155 IVFIGRPD
+155 
-163 ALSYE
+163 
-168 VLNNSKN
+168 
-175 AHIVA
+175 
-180 YLWKG
+180 
-185 TFHGSVPANLSRV
+185 
-198 NEGKWNNPSYRYYI
+198 
-212 DSWCNIKNLDRAIWS
+212 
-227 QIDPSIVTSET
+227 
-238 VQNITKSDDAAIIA
+238 
-252 YVDKAY
+252 
-258 TANSSDWTTDVINLN
+258 
-273 YLSDAAPEM
+273 M

-294 SRKSVEEESI
+294 SRKSVK
-304 NVDNVRY
+304 DNNICADNIRY
-311 AYFSRLS
+311 VYYSRLS

-339 VDDVE
+339 VNDVE

-392 EATDVDGLL
+392 EATDADGLR
-401 EHTYN
+401 EHIYN

-439 TQENADYHTYML
+439 TQENADYHTYTL

-492 DNAKV
+492 NAKV

-524 DGSVTNV
+524 DGTVTNV

-545 NGATAAVAATEGTI
+545 NGATAAVAATEGAI

>member
-10 LALLAATAMYA
+10 LALLAVTAMYA

-31 ENWENAGKSLSTF
+31 ENWEDAKGILWTEKNENQGQPGKEPQSWHSPNI
-44 KSTSSE
+44 KYVA
-50 SEFTTIDR
+50 TTD
-58 SNSEPTSWSSSNIFC
+58 
-73 SASAN
+73 
-78 ELVFKRD
+78 ELVQKKSD
-85 NTTLGNY
+85 NGKTYANVINKKSGQLSSFIPTLGTLTLGNTWY
-92 ALIVN
+92 ASC
-97 KQVGNTKGYI
+97 GN
-107 PTVGLLTCGSSWV
+107 
-120 ETYYSSAFGLHPVGN
+120 GN
-135 NIDPDATYNNKFA
+135 AKDWTSDKYRSTNELYA
-148 QNGTYGG
+148 QNGTYSG
-155 IVFIGRPD
+155 ISFVGRPD
-163 ALSYE
+163 AIIGDFQNYS
-168 VLNNSKN
+168 SDG
-175 AHIVA
+175 HIIA

-185 TFHGSVPANLSRV
+185 SFFGEVPASMKKKQIN
-198 NEGKWNNPSYRYYI
+198 
-212 DSWCNIKNLDRAIWS
+212 SWLKLENLDRAIWS
-227 QIDPSIVTSET
+227 QIDKSIVTSET
-238 VQNITKSDDAAIIA
+238 VQNITKSEGAEIIA
-252 YVDKAY
+252 YCDKAFNESF
-258 TANSSDWTTDVINLN
+258 TWATVEIPLN
-273 YLSDAAPEM
+273 YLSAATPEK

-367 ATVSSINDNKQISI
+367 TAVSSINDNKQISI

-392 EATDVDGLL
+392 EATDADGLR

-439 TQENADYHTYML
+439 TQENADYHTYTL

-497 GNETKQVSV
+497 GDETKQVSA
-506 VATFN
+506 VATFD

-524 DGSVTNV
+524 DGTVTNV

-545 NGATAAVAATEGTI
+545 NGATAAVAATEGAI

>member
-1 MKKKVIAGS
+1 MTKKVIAGS
-10 LALLAATAMYA
+10 LALLAVTAMYA

-31 ENWENAGKSLSTF
+31 ENWEKAKGILWTEKNKNQGQPG
-44 KSTSSE
+44 E
-50 SEFTTIDR
+50 
-58 SNSEPTSWSSSNIFC
+58 EPQSWHSSNIKFATGWAG
-73 SASAN
+73 SYQ
-78 ELVFKRD
+78 ELVQKKSD
-85 NTTLGNY
+85 KSYNGKTY
-92 ALIVN
+92 ANVIN
-97 KQVGNTKGYI
+97 KKSGQASSYI
-107 PTVGLLTCGSSWV
+107 PTLGTLTI
-120 ETYYSSAFGLHPVGN
+120 GN
-135 NIDPDATYNNKFA
+135 TWYANYGDGNATGGYRATNEKFA

-155 IVFIGRPD
+155 LSFVGRPD
-163 ALSYE
+163 A
-168 VLNNSKN
+168 
-175 AHIVA
+175 IVGDFQNYSSDSHVIA

-185 TFHGSVPANLSRV
+185 SFSGEVPATFDDGATGIV
-198 NEGKWNNPSYRYYI
+198 IKKYNPTI
-212 DSWCNIKNLDRAIWS
+212 KSWLKLENLDRAIWS
-227 QIDPSIVTSET
+227 EIDPSIVTSET
-238 VQNITKSDDAAIIA
+238 VQKITKSEGAEIVA
-252 YVDKAY
+252 YCDKTFDNTFGWTPVEIPLTY
-258 TANSSDWTTDVINLN
+258 KSSAT
-273 YLSDAAPEM
+273 PEM

-294 SRKSVEEESI
+294 SRKSVENNNI
-304 NVDNVRY
+304 CADNIRY
-311 AYFSRLS
+311 VYYSRLS

-339 VDDVE
+339 VNDVE

-392 EATDVDGLL
+392 EATDVDGLR

-463 RAAGDAVNVT
+463 RAAGAAVNVT

-497 GNETKQVSV
+497 GDETKKVSA
-506 VATFN
+506 VATFD

-518 FSFTNE
+518 FSFTNK
-524 DGSVTNV
+524 DGTVTNV

-545 NGATAAVAATEGTI
+545 NGATATVAATEGAI

>member
-10 LALLAATAMYA
+10 LALLAATAMHA

-31 ENWENAGKSLSTF
+31 EIENWENAKGILWTEKNKNQGQPGK
-44 KSTSSE
+44 
-50 SEFTTIDR
+50 
-58 SNSEPTSWSSSNIFC
+58 EPQSWHSSNIKYATGL
-73 SASAN
+73 SGSYQ
-78 ELVFKRD
+78 ELVQKKSV
-85 NTTLGNY
+85 NGKTY
-92 ALIVN
+92 ANVIN
-97 KQVGNTKGYI
+97 KKSGQAISYI
-107 PTVGLLTCGSSWV
+107 PTLGTLTIGNTWYANSGDGYAVGGHR
-120 ETYYSSAFGLHPVGN
+120 AIN
-135 NIDPDATYNNKFA
+135 DKFA

-155 IVFIGRPD
+155 LSFVGRPD
-163 ALSYE
+163 AIVGDFQNYS
-168 VLNNSKN
+168 SDS
-175 AHIVA
+175 HIIA

-185 TFHGSVPANLSRV
+185 SFSGEVPATFDDGATGIV
-198 NEGKWNNPSYRYYI
+198 IKKYNPTI
-212 DSWCNIKNLDRAIWS
+212 KSWLKLENLDRAIWS

-238 VQNITKSDDAAIIA
+238 VQNITKSEGAEIIA
-252 YVDKAY
+252 YCDKAFNESF
-258 TANSSDWTTDVINLN
+258 TWATVEIPLN
-273 YLSDAAPEM
+273 YLSAATPEK

-294 SRKSVEEESI
+294 SRKSVEEKSI
-304 NVDNVRY
+304 NVDNLCY

-358 NEALTADKE
+358 NEALIADKE

-392 EATDVDGLL
+392 EATDADGLL

-439 TQENADYHTYML
+439 TQENADYHTYTL

-497 GNETKQVSV
+497 GNETKQVSA
-506 VATFN
+506 VATFD

-524 DGSVTNV
+524 DGTVTNV

-545 NGATAAVAATEGTI
+545 NGATAAVAATEGAI

>member
-1 MKKKVIAGS
+1 MTKKVIAGS
-10 LALLAATAMYA
+10 LALLAVTAMHA

-31 ENWENAGKSLSTF
+31 KNWKGKCDATFFTEN
-44 KSTSSE
+44 SSW
-50 SEFTTIDR
+50 D
-58 SNSEPTSWSSSNIFC
+58 SNTPGNEPSSWYSSNIQFG
-73 SASAN
+73 AYKA
-78 ELVFKRD
+78 ETV
-85 NTTLGNY
+85 T
-92 ALIVN
+92 
-97 KQVGNTKGYI
+97 KQSNSNFARITNLLTGATI
-107 PTVGLLTCGSSWV
+107 PSVQRNGLLSLGQNWYTIYGSG
-120 ETYYSSAFGLHPVGN
+120 TNIGKN
-135 NIDPDATYNNKFA
+135 NAANVFA
-148 QNGTYGG
+148 QNGCFGG
-155 IVFIGRPD
+155 VEFTGRPD
-163 ALSYE
+163 AIYGTFRKQE
-168 VLNNSKN
+168 KNNKTEDF
-175 AHIVA
+175 HLVA
-180 YLWKG
+180 YTWTGTIKG
-185 TFHGSVPANLSRV
+185 DVPGALTSSGSIFSGYT
-198 NEGKWNNPSYRYYI
+198 GK
-212 DSWCNIKNLDRAIWS
+212 IKNWCTLENADRAIIGS
-227 QIDPSIVTSET
+227 VKPSIINENT
-238 VQNITKSDDAAIIA
+238 VRNIDAKNGNVIAWADYTESGSFDWKPITVELKYISDDAPA
-252 YVDKAY
+252 
-258 TANSSDWTTDVINLN
+258 L
-273 YLSDAAPEM
+273 
-282 TNVIIAAGYPWD
+282 TNVIISAGNIWD
-294 SRKSVEEESI
+294 SRAAVTDNYI
-304 NVDNVRY
+304 DADNVRY

-318 DASIDGYAF
+318 NASIDGYAF

-392 EATDVDGLL
+392 EATDADGLL

-439 TQENADYHTYML
+439 TQENADYHTYTL

-463 RAAGDAVNVT
+463 RAASDAVNVT

-497 GNETKQVSV
+497 GNETKQVSA
-506 VATFN
+506 VATFD

-524 DGSVTNV
+524 DGTVTNV

-545 NGATAAVAATEGTI
+545 NGATAAVAATEGAI

>member
-10 LALLAATAMYA
+10 LALLAVTAMHA

-31 ENWENAGKSLSTF
+31 DENWEKAKGILWTEKSQ
-44 KSTSSE
+44 
-50 SEFTTIDR
+50 
-58 SNSEPTSWSSSNIFC
+58 NQGQPGQEPQSWHSSNIKFATGWAG
-73 SASAN
+73 SYQ
-78 ELVFKRD
+78 ELVQKKSD
-85 NTTLGNY
+85 NGKTY
-92 ALIVN
+92 ANVIN
-97 KQVGNTKGYI
+97 KKSGQASSYI
-107 PTVGLLTCGSSWV
+107 PTLGTLTI
-120 ETYYSSAFGLHPVGN
+120 GN
-135 NIDPDATYNNKFA
+135 TWYANYGDGNATGGYRATNEKFA

-155 IVFIGRPD
+155 LSFVGRPD
-163 ALSYE
+163 AIVGDFQNYS
-168 VLNNSKN
+168 SDS
-175 AHIVA
+175 HIIA

-185 TFHGSVPANLSRV
+185 SFNGEVPATFDDGATGPFYN
-198 NEGKWNNPSYRYYI
+198 KKYNPTI
-212 DSWCNIKNLDRAIWS
+212 KSWLKLENLDRAIWS
-227 QIDPSIVTSET
+227 EIDPSIVTSET
-238 VQNITKSDDAAIIA
+238 VQKITKSEGAEIVA
-252 YVDKAY
+252 YCDKTFDNTFGWTPVEIPLTY
-258 TANSSDWTTDVINLN
+258 KSSAT
-273 YLSDAAPEM
+273 PEM

-294 SRKSVEEESI
+294 SRKSVENNNI
-304 NVDNVRY
+304 CADNIRY
-311 AYFSRLS
+311 VYYSRLS

-339 VDDVE
+339 VNDVE

-392 EATDVDGLL
+392 EATDADGLR

-422 NVNGT
+422 NVNGS

-439 TQENADYHTYML
+439 TQENTDYHTYTL

-497 GNETKQVSV
+497 GNETIQVSA

-518 FSFTNE
+518 FSFTNK

-545 NGATAAVAATEGTI
+545 NGATAAVAATEGAI